1 MLHISKLAVGI
12 RDIAHLRR
20 VQAARALVQPPLRHQ
35 TRNMPRR
42 RDEIVGLGS
51 LYWVIAGTLQ
61 VRQPILGIIEDTW
74 DDGSRCAGLL
84 LDPVL
89 VQVEG
94 RPVKAFQGWRYLI
107 HADAPPD
114 LSAEDLA
121 PDAMPVAL
129 RNELRALCLI

>member
-12 RDIAHLRR
+12 RDIAHLRQ
-20 VQAARALVQPPLRHQ
+20 VQAERAVLQPPLRHR

-51 LYWVIAGTLQ
+51 LYWVIAGTLL
-61 VRQPILGIIEDTW
+61 VRQPIVGIIEDTW
-74 DDGSRCAGLL
+74 EDGSRCAGLL

-94 RPVKAFQGWRYLI
+94 RPVKAFQGWRYLV

>member
-12 RDIAHLRR
+12 RDIAHLRQ
-20 VQAARALVQPPLRHQ
+20 VQAERAVVQPPLRHR

-51 LYWVIAGTLQ
+51 LYWVIAGTLL
-61 VRQPILGIIEDTW
+61 VRQPIVGIIEDAW
-74 DDGSRCAGLL
+74 EDGSRCAGLL

-94 RPVKAFQGWRYLI
+94 RPVKAFQGWRYLV

>member
-12 RDIAHLRR
+12 RDIAHLRQ
-20 VQAARALVQPPLRHQ
+20 VQAERVVLQPPLRHR

-51 LYWVIAGTLQ
+51 LYWVIAGTLL
-61 VRQPILGIIEDTW
+61 VRQPIVGIIEDTW
-74 DDGSRCAGLL
+74 EDGSRCAGLL

-94 RPVKAFQGWRYLI
+94 RPVKAFQGWRYLV